1 MSTCDAGYKPND
13 DGVCVDVNECAGEAV
28 FSCNTF
34 GKTTCKNTLGSYI
47 CTCDEGFFTHG
58 LYCLDVNECD
68 DNPCHS
74 LASCHNTAGSFYC
87 SCASGYSGNGIDGC
101 EDIDEC
107 ADGSK
112 CIDWHNASC
121 KNTLGGHQVIWQM
134 LFLLDW
140 FFNSLRNNQCCKSLL
155 KTSVELF
162 TFLEFFR

>member
-121 KNTLGGHQVIWQM
+121 KNTVGGHQVIFKM
-134 LFLLDW
+134 LFLL
-140 FFNSLRNNQCCKSLL
+140 
-155 KTSVELF
+155 
-162 TFLEFFR
+162 EFMYKQHF